1 MPMALNLTTFGAVNL
16 PDGRRVPPLDVCRYL
31 PSNGTERTE

>member
-1 MPMALNLTTFGAVNL
+1 MPMALNLNTFGAVDL
-16 PDGRRVPPLDVCRYL
+16 PDDVCRYL